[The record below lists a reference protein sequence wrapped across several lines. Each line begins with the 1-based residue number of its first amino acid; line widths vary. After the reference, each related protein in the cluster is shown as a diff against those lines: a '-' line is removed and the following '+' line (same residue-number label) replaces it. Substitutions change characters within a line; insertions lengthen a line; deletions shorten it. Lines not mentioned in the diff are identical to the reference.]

1 MSALRS
7 LALAVALGTL
17 AAATAHAQGR
27 TDVVTLANGD
37 RITGEIINLERGQL
51 EFKTD
56 DAGTLY
62 LEWDKLVSLVAARVF
77 EVGTA
82 DGRWF
87 LGTLAR
93 GADRALAVVAAGQT
107 ISLPM
112 LEVTQVTPIGRSFWS
127 KLDGSIDVGFS
138 YTRSSGVAQLNV
150 NSDTVYRKPAFQG
163 RLSASLTQ
171 TEQDDGSGG
180 DDRASVDVSYL
191 RYRWQR
197 WYVGAAARFEN
208 NESLGIVLRSQVGFA
223 MGPRLV
229 NSNRAQLALGAGVS
243 VNDEQG
249 VDVPA
254 TQNVEALFLFTWSY
268 YTYDRPKTT
277 IDINWQYYPSLS
289 DLGRHRVQFDAGVK
303 RELWKD
309 FFVSLNGYNSYDN
322 RPPNPTADTND
333 VGVVLSIGWSY

>member
-1 MSALRS
+1 MPAPRS
-7 LALAVALGTL
+7 IAVAVALGTL

-27 TDVVTLANGD
+27 TDVVTLGNGD
-37 RITGEIINLERGQL
+37 RITGEVIKLERGQL

-62 LEWDKLVSLVAARVF
+62 LEWDKLVSLVAARQV

-82 DGRWF
+82 DGRWY
-87 LGTLAR
+87 LGTLVR
-93 GADRALAVVAAGQT
+93 GADRTLAVVTSGQT
-107 ISLPM
+107 IALQM
-112 LEVTQVTPIGRSFWS
+112 LEVTQITPIGRSFWS

-138 YTRSSGVAQLNV
+138 YTRSSGVAQLNL
-150 NSDTVYRKPAFQG
+150 NSDTIYRRPAFQG

-180 DDRASVDVSYL
+180 DDRASVDMSYI
-191 RYRWQR
+191 RYRWRQ
-197 WYVGAAARFEN
+197 WFVGAAARFEN
-208 NESLGIVLRSQVGFA
+208 NESLGIELRSQVGFVV
-223 MGPRLV
+223 GPRLV
-229 NSNRAQLALGAGVS
+229 NSNRAQMAVGAGLA

-249 VDVPA
+249 VDVES
-254 TQNVEALFLFTWSY
+254 TQNVEAVFLFTTSY

-277 IDINWQYYPSLS
+277 LDVSLQYYPSLS
-289 DLGRHRVQFDAGVK
+289 DPGRHRVQFDAGVK

-333 VGVVLSIGWSY
+333 VGVVMSIGWSY